1 MKYQKTLKD
10 LIEFIENV
18 CKKTKINNVVL
29 GISGGIDSAVVAYLC
44 KEAVQDK
51 LFALLMPTKQSNKE
65 NLSDALMLC
74 KKLNIKY
81 QIIYIDDIL
90 QNFEKVIQ
98 NPTQLRIGNL
108 AARVRMS
115 LLYDY
120 SALHNAL
127 VIGTSNK
134 SELML
139 GYGTIYG
146 DLACAFN
153 PLATLY
159 KSEVFELAKFM
170 GVHENF
176 IKKAP
181 SADLWPNQSDEK
193 DLGYKYEILDEV
205 LKALENN
212 QSLENF
218 DENLKN
224 LVLERVK
231 NNAFKTKPPITLKN
245 FDDLA

>member
-1 MKYQKTLKD
+1 MNYTKLQEL
-10 LIEFIENV
+10 LINFIKEQAGDKNL
-18 CKKTKINNVVL
+18 IL
-29 GISGGIDSAVVAYLC
+29 GLSGGIDSALVAHLC
-44 KEAVQDK
+44 KKAVGEK
-51 LFALLMPTKQSNKE
+51 LFVLLMPTKHSKKE
-65 NLSDALMLC
+65 NLDDALMLC
-74 KKLNIKY
+74 KDLQIHHK
-81 QIIYIDDIL
+81 IIYIDEVL
-90 QNFEKVIQ
+90 CAYEKICQ
-98 NPTQLRIGNL
+98 DLTPLRFGNL

-127 VIGTSNK
+127 VVGTSNK

-146 DLACAFN
+146 DLAYAFN

-176 IKKAP
+176 IQKAP

-193 DLGYKYEILDEV
+193 DLGYKYKVLDEV

-224 LVLERVK
+224 LVLGRVQ
-231 NNAFKTKPPITLKN
+231 NNAFKRKLPTTLEN
-245 FDDLA
+245 TYDLA

>member
-1 MKYQKTLKD
+1 MNYTKLQEL
-10 LIEFIENV
+10 LINFI
-18 CKKTKINNVVL
+18 KKQAGDKNLIL
-29 GISGGIDSAVVAYLC
+29 GLSGGIDSAVVAYLC

-51 LFALLMPTKQSNKE
+51 LFSLLMPTKQSNKE
-65 NLSDALMLC
+65 NLNDALMLC

-127 VIGTSNK
+127 VVGTSNK

-193 DLGYKYEILDEV
+193 DLGYKYEVLDEV
-205 LKALENN
+205 LKALENK

-224 LVLERVK
+224 LVLERMQ
-231 NNAFKTKPPITLKN
+231 NNAFKRKLPTTLKN
-245 FDDLA
+245 TYDLA